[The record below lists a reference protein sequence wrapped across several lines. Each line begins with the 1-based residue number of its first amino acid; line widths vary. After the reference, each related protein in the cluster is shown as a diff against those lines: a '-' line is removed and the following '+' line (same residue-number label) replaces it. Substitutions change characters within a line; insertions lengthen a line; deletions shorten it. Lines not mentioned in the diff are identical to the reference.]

1 MKFLLHF
8 RYSGSILSIS
18 KRGGTGSAVPVPER
32 PMPRHVD
39 VFLHIPKT
47 GGTTL
52 SAIFRRNYKPGELLD
67 HESLAY
73 VPVNWEGLSEEQKK
87 NIKGISG
94 HYYYG
99 IHESFAD
106 SATYFT
112 ILRDPVERLISMY
125 FYLRTYPGYE
135 RLRDM
140 SIEDFVRTEDEAQNQ
155 QTLMICGRRLG
166 RDLSAAK
173 AHLAAFAV
181 VGVTEM
187 FDDTLSVLR
196 HRFGW
201 ADISYTRQN
210 VSTDRP
216 RAGEIDPSALDVV
229 RRYSE
234 LDLELYAFARNRLLQ
249 DLERIADTGPRQMEQ
264 AI

>member
-52 SAIFRRNYKPGELLD
+52 SAIFRRNYKPGELLN

-94 HYYYG
+94 HYY
-99 IHESFAD
+99 
-106 SATYFT
+106 
-112 ILRDPVERLISMY
+112 
-125 FYLRTYPGYE
+125 
-135 RLRDM
+135 
-140 SIEDFVRTEDEAQNQ
+140 
-155 QTLMICGRRLG
+155 
-166 RDLSAAK
+166 
-173 AHLAAFAV
+173 
-181 VGVTEM
+181 
-187 FDDTLSVLR
+187 
-196 HRFGW
+196 
-201 ADISYTRQN
+201 
-210 VSTDRP
+210 
-216 RAGEIDPSALDVV
+216 
-229 RRYSE
+229 
-234 LDLELYAFARNRLLQ
+234 
-249 DLERIADTGPRQMEQ
+249 
-264 AI
+264 